1 MKLRLENVE
10 CNEAGAVIE
19 AQSTTED
26 SDEEGAQQSREAV
39 AGVGVRFTVC

>member
-10 CNEAGAVIE
+10 CNEASAVIE
-19 AQSTTED
+19 AQSTTEE